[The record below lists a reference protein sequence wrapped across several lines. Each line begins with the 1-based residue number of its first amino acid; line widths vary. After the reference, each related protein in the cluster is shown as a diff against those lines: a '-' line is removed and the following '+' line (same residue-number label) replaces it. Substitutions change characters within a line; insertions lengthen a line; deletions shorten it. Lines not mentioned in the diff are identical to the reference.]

1 MSRPLALFASPL
13 QLLAALA
20 FFLPFYTVSCQ
31 GRPLSTASGYEVATE
46 GFRVDE
52 RAERKLQR
60 ASEQAGGTRDAHG
73 STSWLLLFPLLAAAA
88 GAAALLAGRTS
99 SSAAARAKA
108 RIVSAALGAL
118 GVVLLVVHYL
128 VVRSDLRRLL
138 SDDGGDGMAGAMSRA
153 ITLELQVG
161 WYASL
166 LALLG
171 GTALVAAAHVLAQPA
186 RPAPAAADPAAP
198 AAPTG

>member
-46 GFRVDE
+46 GFHVDDRTGRE
-52 RAERKLQR
+52 LQR
-60 ASEQAGGTRDAHG
+60 SARNNGGGQG
-73 STSWLLLFPLLAAAA
+73 SNGAATWLLLFPLLAVGA
-88 GAAALLAGRTS
+88 GVAALLAGRTS

-108 RIVSAALGAL
+108 RTASAALGAL
-118 GVVLLVVHYL
+118 GVVLLVVHYV

-138 SDDGGDGMAGAMSRA
+138 SDDAGDGMTGAMARA
-153 ITLELQVG
+153 ITLDLQVG
-161 WYASL
+161 WYAAL
-166 LALLG
+166 LALLA

-186 RPAPAAADPAAP
+186 PTAADPAAP